1 MNSGLSASVWTTPPP
16 SPPSLGRGEHLILPK
31 ILVLLAIMTH
41 YGGRDRGS
49 AASHSGPEIML
60 PQLYLQ
66 QVAACNN
73 LREQRVMANLA
84 SS

>member
-1 MNSGLSASVWTTPPP
+1 MSSGLSASVWTT
-16 SPPSLGRGEHLILPK
+16 SPPLTRGEHLFLPK
-31 ILVLLAIMTH
+31 FLVLLAMMTPC
-41 YGGRDRGS
+41 GGRGRGS

-73 LREQRVMANLA
+73 FREQGVMANLA